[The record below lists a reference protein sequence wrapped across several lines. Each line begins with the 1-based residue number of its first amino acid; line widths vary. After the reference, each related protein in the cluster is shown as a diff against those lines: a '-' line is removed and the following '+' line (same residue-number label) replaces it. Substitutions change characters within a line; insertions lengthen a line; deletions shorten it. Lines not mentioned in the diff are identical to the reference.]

1 MLLYAEGAVIR
12 PLSVPIADLGD
23 VDRSP
28 LLDCFFLAISN
39 QIFKFLVGVYSGSIF
54 DAPTFSGHLSV

>member
-12 PLSVPIADLGD
+12 PLSVPLADLGD

-28 LLDCFFLAISN
+28 LLDCFFLLPF
-39 QIFKFLVGVYSGSIF
+39 QTKFLNF
-54 DAPTFSGHLSV
+54 